1 MWRNPAA
8 GAVARWPYL
17 LLLLLPMLNACGN
30 TSTLEVEAARAAL
43 DSQRATLGALGQ
55 PLPAPALPERALAA
69 RSTTVPGAVTELLG
83 AAPDVLLAR
92 LGTPQ
97 LRRPEGDAEVW
108 LYSGGGCQLDL
119 LLYPAPGGLR
129 VMHAQARA
137 GGIGQRTEAACLR
150 DIAVRAPPS

>member
-1 MWRNPAA
+1 MRRNPAT
-8 GAVARWPYL
+8 GSVLCRPYL
-17 LLLLLPMLNACGN
+17 LLLLLPVLSACG
-30 TSTLEVEAARAAL
+30 TDAAGEADAARAML
-43 DSQRATLGALGQ
+43 DSQRATMGALGQ
-55 PLPAPALPERALAA
+55 TRPAPAAD
-69 RSTTVPGAVTELLG
+69 GF
-83 AAPDVLLAR
+83 AAPGSVAELVGATPDALLAR

-119 LLYPAPGGLR
+119 LLYTTPGGLR

-150 DIAVRAPPS
+150 DIAERTPQL